1 MISYTYDE
9 INNGYLLNLLNTILV
24 EYKNKIKFI

>member
-9 INNGYLLNLLNTILV
+9 INSGYLFKLLYPVLV
-24 EYKNKIKFI
+24 EYKNKS